1 MASRSVFREIFA
13 VIALQVEGVMRSR
26 PSDKSD
32 GSRSKRP
39 KKSPKRRPVTP
50 FKKRPAKGAPAGSG
64 AGSAGSSRP
73 RGRSGPQGLS
83 RPDFLMDGDQ
93 GTRLQKYLAVA
104 GVDSR
109 RNCEAV
115 IREGRVTVDGKTIID
130 PAFAV
135 HPENQD
141 IRLDGEKLRPA
152 RYRYYLINKPKGVV
166 CTHND
171 PAGRPRAVDLV
182 PSHDNRMF
190 TVGRLD
196 ESTMGLL
203 MVTNDGALAEHLA
216 HPRYEVI
223 RNYRVQV
230 AGLPDGK
237 TLGELRE
244 GMHFSDGFF
253 KFHFI
258 RILKRKGR
266 STFLELE
273 LREGKNRE
281 IRRMLAR
288 AGHKVIQL
296 ERTGFGPLRLGNLEV
311 GECREL
317 RVDEVKQLYDFLE
330 KPPEKRNGDRKTR
343 RPAITQRSAARKSRS
358 TAAADKKEAT
368 GSRGQRGA
376 ARTVKGSRPAKAA
389 RPSKKKRR

>member
-1 MASRSVFREIFA
+1 
-13 VIALQVEGVMRSR
+13 MRVR
-26 PSDKSD
+26 PSQKKDEPKP
-32 GSRSKRP
+32 KRP
-39 KKSPKRRPVTP
+39 KKSAKRRPAASY
-50 FKKRPAKGAPAGSG
+50 KKRAAKGAPGGSMSGGSGSG
-64 AGSAGSSRP
+64 AASTGRP
-73 RGRSGPQGLS
+73 RGRSGPQGLT
-83 RPDFLMDGDQ
+83 RPEFLMDGDQ

-115 IREGRVTVDGKTIID
+115 IREARVTVDGKTITD

-135 HPENQD
+135 HPETQD

-166 CTHND
+166 CTHSD

-196 ESTMGLL
+196 EGTVGLL

-230 AGLPDGK
+230 AGLPDGA

-253 KFHFI
+253 KFHYI

-317 RVDEVKQLYDFLE
+317 RIDEVKALYDFLQ
-330 KPPEKRNGDRKTR
+330 KPPEKRNGDTKKTR
-343 RPAITQRSAARKSRS
+343 RPAISQRSSARKSRS
-358 TAAADKKEAT
+358 NAAADKKEAS
-368 GSRGQRGA
+368 GSKGQRGA
-376 ARTVKGSRPAKAA
+376 ARSVRPRRPAKGA
-389 RPSKKKRR
+389 RPAKKKRR

>member
-1 MASRSVFREIFA
+1 
-13 VIALQVEGVMRSR
+13 MRSR
-26 PSDKSD
+26 PSDKKDS
-32 GSRSKRP
+32 SRPKRP
-39 KKSPKRRPVTP
+39 KKSPKRRPAAS
-50 FKKRPAKGAPAGSG
+50 FKKRPAKGAPSGSG
-64 AGSAGSSRP
+64 GTSSVGSGRP

-83 RPDFLMDGDQ
+83 RPDFLMDGDK

-115 IREGRVTVDGKTIID
+115 IREARVTVDGKAITD

-135 HPENQD
+135 HPEEQD

-171 PAGRPRAVDLV
+171 PAGRPRAIDLV

-196 ESTMGLL
+196 ESTVGLL

-253 KFHFI
+253 KFHYI

-311 GECREL
+311 GECREM
-317 RVDEVKQLYDFLE
+317 RTDEVKQLYDFLE
-330 KPPEKRNGDRKTR
+330 KPPEKRNGDKKTR
-343 RPAITQRSAARKSRS
+343 RPAISQRSSARKSRS

-368 GSRGQRGA
+368 GSRGNRGA
-376 ARTVKGSRPAKAA
+376 ARSVRPPRAPKKVA
-389 RPSKKKRR
+389 KKKRR

>member
-1 MASRSVFREIFA
+1 
-13 VIALQVEGVMRSR
+13 MRSR
-26 PSDKSD
+26 PSNKKDS
-32 GSRSKRP
+32 SRPQRS
-39 KKSPKRRPVTP
+39 KKSPKRRPAASY
-50 FKKRPAKGAPAGSG
+50 KKRPVQGAPAAASTSG
-64 AGSAGSSRP
+64 RP
-73 RGRSGPQGLS
+73 RGQSVPQGLT
-83 RPDFLMDGDQ
+83 RPDFLMDGDK

-115 IREGRVTVDGKTIID
+115 IREGRVTVDGKAILD

-135 HPENQD
+135 HPEEQD

-166 CTHND
+166 CTHSD

-182 PSHDNRMF
+182 PSYDNRMF

-196 ESTMGLL
+196 ENTLGLL

-216 HPRYEVI
+216 HPRYEVV

-253 KFHFI
+253 KFHYI

-317 RVDEVKQLYDFLE
+317 RMDEVKSLYDFLQ
-330 KPPEKRNGDRKTR
+330 KPPEKRNGDAKKSR
-343 RPAITQRSAARKSRS
+343 RPAISQRSAARKSRS
-358 TAAADKKEAT
+358 SAAADKKEAS

-376 ARTVKGSRPAKAA
+376 ARNGRPR
-389 RPSKKKRR
+389 RPTKSVKKKRR

>member
-1 MASRSVFREIFA
+1 MRPRSNRKTNDASR
-13 VIALQVEGVMRSR
+13 
-26 PSDKSD
+26 
-32 GSRSKRP
+32 RP
-39 KKSPKRRPVTP
+39 KRAAKRRPPTEAAQ
-50 FKKRPAKGAPAGSG
+50 RSSANAGEAVG
-64 AGSAGSSRP
+64 SRP
-73 RGRSGPQGLS
+73 RRRSQTPRGLP
-83 RPDFLMDGDQ
+83 RPDFLTDGAD
-93 GTRLQKYLAVA
+93 GIRLQKYLAVA

-115 IREGRVTVDGKTIID
+115 IREGRVTVDGKTITD
-130 PAFAV
+130 PAFGV
-135 HPENQD
+135 RGDEQD

-166 CTHND
+166 CTHKD

-182 PSHDNRMF
+182 PGHDNRMF

-196 ESTMGLL
+196 ENTMGLL

-223 RNYRVQV
+223 RTYRVQV

-253 KFHFI
+253 KFHYI

-296 ERTGFGPLRLGNLEV
+296 ERIGFGPLRLGNLEV
-311 GECREL
+311 GECREM
-317 RVDEVKQLYDFLE
+317 RTEEIRELYDFIE
-330 KPPEKRNGDRKTR
+330 KPPAKRNGDRKGR
-343 RPAITQRSAARKSRS
+343 RPAIRQKSSARKSRS
-358 TAAADKKEAT
+358 QAAADKKEAQN
-368 GSRGQRGA
+368 GRGKRGA
-376 ARTVKGSRPAKAA
+376 ARSA
-389 RPSKKKRR
+389 RPKRAPSRRKRD

>member
-1 MASRSVFREIFA
+1 
-13 VIALQVEGVMRSR
+13 MRSR

-32 GSRSKRP
+32 GSRPKRP
-39 KKSPKRRPVTP
+39 KKSPKRRPVAAP
-50 FKKRPAKGAPAGSG
+50 KKRSFNRKPTEGAA
-64 AGSAGSSRP
+64 SSSSTPRP
-73 RGRSGPQGLS
+73 RGRSGPKGIA
-83 RPDFLMDGDQ
+83 RPDFLMDGEK
-93 GTRLQKYLAVA
+93 GIRLQKYLAVA

-109 RNCEAV
+109 RNCEDV
-115 IREGRVTVDGKTIID
+115 IREARVTVDGKAIID

-135 HPENQD
+135 HPESQD

-152 RYRYYLINKPKGVV
+152 RFRYYLINKPKGVV
-166 CTHND
+166 CTHSD

-182 PSHDNRMF
+182 PGRDNRMF

-203 MVTNDGALAEHLA
+203 LVTNDGALAEHLA

-223 RNYRVQV
+223 RSYRVQV

-253 KFHFI
+253 KFHYI

-288 AGHKVIQL
+288 AGHKVVQL

-317 RVDEVKQLYDFLE
+317 RVDEIKQLYDFLE

-343 RPAITQRSAARKSRS
+343 RPAVSQRSSARKSRS

-368 GSRGQRGA
+368 GSRGKRGA
-376 ARTVKGSRPAKAA
+376 ARTVKGSRPAKGA
-389 RPSKKKRR
+389 RPAKKKRR

>member
-1 MASRSVFREIFA
+1 
-13 VIALQVEGVMRSR
+13 MRSR

-32 GSRSKRP
+32 GSRPKRP
-39 KKSPKRRPVTP
+39 KKSPKRRPVAAQ
-50 FKKRPAKGAPAGSG
+50 KKRPAKRGPTGDAVGPRTTG
-64 AGSAGSSRP
+64 RP
-73 RGRSGPQGLS
+73 RGRSGPKGIA
-83 RPDFLMDGDQ
+83 RPDFLMDGEN
-93 GTRLQKYLAVA
+93 GIRLQKYLAVA

-115 IREGRVTVDGKTIID
+115 IREARVTVDGKAIID

-135 HPENQD
+135 HPESQD

-152 RYRYYLINKPKGVV
+152 RFRYYLVNKPKGVV
-166 CTHND
+166 CTHSD

-196 ESTMGLL
+196 ESTIGLL
-203 MVTNDGALAEHLA
+203 LVTNDGALAEHLA

-296 ERTGFGPLRLGNLEV
+296 ERIGFGPLRLGNLEV

-317 RVDEVKQLYDFLE
+317 RVDEIKQLYDFLE
-330 KPPEKRNGDRKTR
+330 KPPEARNGDRKKR
-343 RPAITQRSAARKSRS
+343 RPAISQRSSARKSRS

-368 GSRGQRGA
+368 GGRGKRGA
-376 ARTVKGSRPAKAA
+376 ARSTRPPRPA
-389 RPSKKKRR
+389 KKKRR

>member
-1 MASRSVFREIFA
+1 
-13 VIALQVEGVMRSR
+13 
-26 PSDKSD
+26 
-32 GSRSKRP
+32 
-39 KKSPKRRPVTP
+39 
-50 FKKRPAKGAPAGSG
+50 
-64 AGSAGSSRP
+64 
-73 RGRSGPQGLS
+73 
-83 RPDFLMDGDQ
+83 MDGE
-93 GTRLQKYLAVA
+93 GGIRLQKYLAVA

-109 RNCEAV
+109 RNCEDV
-115 IREGRVTVDGKTIID
+115 IREARVTVDGKAIID

-135 HPENQD
+135 HPESQD

-152 RYRYYLINKPKGVV
+152 RFRYYLINKPKGVV
-166 CTHND
+166 CTHSD

-182 PSHDNRMF
+182 PGKDNRMF

-196 ESTMGLL
+196 ENTMGLL
-203 MVTNDGALAEHLA
+203 LVTNDGALAEHLA

-223 RNYRVQV
+223 RSYRVQV

-253 KFHFI
+253 KFHYI

-288 AGHKVIQL
+288 AGHKVVQL

-317 RVDEVKQLYDFLE
+317 RVDEIKHLYDFLE

-343 RPAITQRSAARKSRS
+343 RPAVSQRSSARKSRS
-358 TAAADKKEAT
+358 AAAADKKEAT
-368 GSRGQRGA
+368 GSRGKRGA
-376 ARTVKGSRPAKAA
+376 ARSVRPPRPAKAA
-389 RPSKKKRR
+389 RPAKKKRR

>member
-1 MASRSVFREIFA
+1 
-13 VIALQVEGVMRSR
+13 MRVR
-26 PSDKSD
+26 PSQKKDEP
-32 GSRSKRP
+32 RPKRP
-39 KKSPKRRPVTP
+39 KKSPKRRP
-50 FKKRPAKGAPAGSG
+50 AKGAAGGPGTPSSNSG
-64 AGSAGSSRP
+64 RP
-73 RGRSGPQGLS
+73 RGRSGPQGLT
-83 RPDFLMDGDQ
+83 RPDFLMDGDK

-115 IREGRVTVDGKTIID
+115 IREARVTVDGKTIVD

-135 HPENQD
+135 HPETQD

-166 CTHND
+166 CTHSD
-171 PAGRPRAVDLV
+171 PSGRPRAVDLV

-196 ESTMGLL
+196 ENTVGLL

-253 KFHFI
+253 KFHYI

-317 RVDEVKQLYDFLE
+317 RIDEVKALYDFLQ
-330 KPPEKRNGDRKTR
+330 KPPEKRNGDTKTTR
-343 RPAITQRSAARKSRS
+343 RPAISQRSSARKSRS
-358 TAAADKKEAT
+358 NAAADKKEAS

-376 ARTVKGSRPAKAA
+376 ARSVRPRRPKKAA
-389 RPSKKKRR
+389 GKKKRR